1 MIEKLLIIFI
11 AMTPATSLACEWH
24 QAPSFGVFGAGQYS
38 PNPQHFSASA
48 QKLSV
53 EHVKQ
58 VIIQEDEQSSIELTY
73 FAPLSYRDVKINLE
87 PSSGINVLSK
97 KNVELT
103 QLRGSV
109 DLQFKAK
116 SGGQHH
122 ITLQISATNKGNEIK
137 KLQRIVI
144 NVI

>member
-1 MIEKLLIIFI
+1 MFKKLLITVLALI
-11 AMTPATSLACEWH
+11 PSLGFACEWH

-38 PNPQHFSASA
+38 PNPQHFSATVK
-48 QKLSV
+48 KLTV
-53 EHVKQ
+53 DHVKQ
-58 VIIQEDEQSSIELTY
+58 VIIQENEQSSIELTY
-73 FAPLSYRDVKINLE
+73 TAPLSYRDVKLDVE

-122 ITLQISATNKGNEIK
+122 ITLQISATNKGNPVK
-137 KLQRIVI
+137 KLQRIVV